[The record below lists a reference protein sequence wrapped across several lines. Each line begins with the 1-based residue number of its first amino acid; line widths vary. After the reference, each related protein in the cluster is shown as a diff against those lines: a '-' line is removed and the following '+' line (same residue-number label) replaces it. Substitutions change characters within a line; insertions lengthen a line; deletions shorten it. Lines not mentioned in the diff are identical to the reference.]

1 MLQSPH
7 NWGAHMKK
15 NKLLGLVSGSICL
28 ALALPSIGSA
38 KTPPATAEAFA
49 AAPSISKVSISAD
62 GSRIAFGYTTATGE
76 TQVRVLDLP
85 SKKTVGVSV
94 GDKKL
99 RGLYFEDG
107 GDILITASDTI
118 RGFGPKSEIFRT
130 FSFDFE
136 TANIRNLL
144 ATGGMVREYNSGV
157 RLHSLLPDAP
167 NRVIM
172 SAYDVNNSD
181 LISLN
186 LYEVATNGVQV
197 VTKALG
203 NSNTVDWITDRSGSP
218 LARVDHDPERMTTKL
233 FLLGE
238 NKQYWE
244 ALKLDNTPNEGISLM
259 GLSRQGRIIFS
270 KPFESEFGELFS
282 MDPKTGA
289 TTTFLRADGTELE
302 SVFRDPWS
310 DVVIG
315 VSVGGLEPMDQ
326 MISPDLQAA
335 QGTLEA
341 TFPDKMVSI
350 TDTTQDRKKIVARIE
365 TPSTPPEYVMLNV
378 DGPKLTRLGEAYPGL
393 KNVPMGRLQATTYKA
408 RDGAEIPVYVT
419 LPPGDQDIKNAPTII
434 FPHGGP
440 ESRDEPRFDYWSQFM
455 ATRGYVVIQP
465 QFRGS
470 TGFGK
475 AHALAG
481 RRQWGKRMQDDVSDA
496 VAWAVKEGLSDPK
509 KICIVGASYGG
520 YAALAGATLTP
531 GLYRCV
537 VSVAGVAD
545 LPKMIEQEKA
555 AAGTAR
561 AANVNYWSDH
571 IGADDRAAMEAA
583 SPRRLADQVRAP
595 ILLMHGRDDT
605 VVRFEQSTLMAN
617 ALKAAGK
624 PYKLVELRGEDHW
637 LSRTETRQQML
648 TELEAFLREH
658 LGPGVN

>member
-1 MLQSPH
+1 
-7 NWGAHMKK
+7 
-15 NKLLGLVSGSICL
+15 
-28 ALALPSIGSA
+28 
-38 KTPPATAEAFA
+38 
-49 AAPSISKVSISAD
+49 
-62 GSRIAFGYTTATGE
+62 
-76 TQVRVLDLP
+76 
-85 SKKTVGVSV
+85 
-94 GDKKL
+94 
-99 RGLYFEDG
+99 
-107 GDILITASDTI
+107 
-118 RGFGPKSEIFRT
+118 
-130 FSFDFE
+130 
-136 TANIRNLL
+136 
-144 ATGGMVREYNSGV
+144 
-157 RLHSLLPDAP
+157 
-167 NRVIM
+167 
-172 SAYDVNNSD
+172 
-181 LISLN
+181 
-186 LYEVATNGVQV
+186 
-197 VTKALG
+197 
-203 NSNTVDWITDRSGSP
+203 
-218 LARVDHDPERMTTKL
+218 
-233 FLLGE
+233 
-238 NKQYWE
+238 
-244 ALKLDNTPNEGISLM
+244 
-259 GLSRQGRIIFS
+259 
-270 KPFESEFGELFS
+270 
-282 MDPKTGA
+282 
-289 TTTFLRADGTELE
+289 
-302 SVFRDPWS
+302 
-310 DVVIG
+310 
-315 VSVGGLEPMDQ
+315 MDQ

-393 KNVPMGRLQATTYKA
+393 KDVPMGRLQATTFKA

-475 AHALAG
+475 AHRLAG
-481 RRQWGKRMQDDVSDA
+481 YRQWGKRMQDDVSDA

-509 KICIVGASYGG
+509 RVCIVGGSYGG

-531 GLYRCV
+531 DLYRCV

-545 LPKMIEQEKA
+545 LPRMIEQEKA

-605 VVRFEQSTLMAN
+605 VVRFEQSTIMAN

-624 PYKLVELRGEDHW
+624 PYKFVELKGEDHW

>member
-1 MLQSPH
+1 MRR
-7 NWGAHMKK
+7 
-15 NKLLGLVSGSICL
+15 KLLLNLVAGSICL
-28 ALALPSIGSA
+28 AGIFPSLSLAKPA
-38 KTPPATAEAFA
+38 PATAEAFA
-49 AAPSISKVSISAD
+49 ASPNISRVAISAD
-62 GSRIAFGYTTATGE
+62 GNRIAFGYTTATGE
-76 TQVRVLDLP
+76 TQVRVLDVP
-85 SKKTVGVSV
+85 SKKTVGVTV

-99 RGLYFEDG
+99 RSVRFEDG
-107 GDILITASDTI
+107 GDVLITASDTF
-118 RGFGPKSEIFRT
+118 RGFGPKAEVFRT
-130 FSFDFE
+130 FSFNFE
-136 TANIRNLL
+136 TANIRTLL

-157 RLHSLLPDAP
+157 NLHSLLPDTP

-172 SAYDVNNSD
+172 SAYDVNNSNM
-181 LISLN
+181 ISLN

-203 NSNTVDWITDRSGSP
+203 NSNTIDWITDRAGTP
-218 LARVDHDPERMTTKL
+218 LARVDHDADRKTTKL

-238 NKQYWE
+238 NNQSSE
-244 ALKLDNTPNEGISLM
+244 ALRLDDTPAGGINLM

-282 MDPKTGA
+282 IDPKTGA
-289 TTTFLRADGTELE
+289 IATFLRADGTELE

-310 DVVIG
+310 DVVVG
-315 VSVGGLEPMDQ
+315 VSIGGFEPMDQ
-326 MISPDLQAA
+326 MISQDLQAA
-335 QGTLEA
+335 QATLEA
-341 TFPDKMVSI
+341 TFEGKIISIVSFSR
-350 TDTTQDRKKIVARIE
+350 DRKKIIARIQ
-365 TPSTPPEYVMLNV
+365 TPSTPPEYLLLEV
-378 DGPKLTRLGEAYPGL
+378 DGPKVMRLGEAYPGL
-393 KNVPMGRLQATTYKA
+393 KNVPMGRLKATTFKA

-440 ESRDEPRFDYWSQFM
+440 EARDEPRFDYWTQFM

-475 AHALAG
+475 AHADAG

-509 KICIVGASYGG
+509 KVCIVGGSYGG
-520 YAALAGATLTP
+520 YAALAGATMTP
-531 GLYRCV
+531 DLYRCV
-537 VSVAGVAD
+537 VAVAGVSD
-545 LPKMIEQEKA
+545 LPRMIAQEKDD
-555 AAGTAR
+555 AGSSKSSS
-561 AANVNYWSDH
+561 VNYWSEH

-605 VVRFEQSTLMAN
+605 VVRFEQSAGMAS

-624 PYKLVELRGEDHW
+624 PYKLVELKGEDHW
-637 LSRTETRQQML
+637 LSKTETRQQML

>member
-1 MLQSPH
+1 MRHRIHWLASV
-7 NWGAHMKK
+7 AF
-15 NKLLGLVSGSICL
+15 LSG
-28 ALALPSIGSA
+28 LALPMAGVA

-49 AAPSISKVSISAD
+49 AAPKISEVAISAD
-62 GSRIAFGYTTATGE
+62 GNRIAFGYTTETGE
-76 TQVRVLDLP
+76 TQVRVLDVP

-99 RGLYFEDG
+99 RDIRFEDG
-107 GDILITASDTI
+107 GDVLITASDTL
-118 RGFGPKSEIFRT
+118 RYFVTKTEIYRT
-130 FSFDFE
+130 FAFDFE
-136 TANIRNLL
+136 TATIRNLL

-157 RLHSLLPDAP
+157 YLNSLLPDTP

-181 LISLN
+181 MISLN

-203 NSNTVDWITDRSGSP
+203 NSNTIEWITDRAGAP
-218 LARVDHDPERMTTKL
+218 LARVDHDPARMTTKL

-238 NKQYWE
+238 NKMYWE
-244 ALKLDNTPNEGISLM
+244 ALRLDNTPAGAIEMM

-310 DVVIG
+310 DVVTG
-315 VSVGGLEPMDQ
+315 VSIGGLEPMDQ
-326 MISPDLQAA
+326 MISPDLQTA
-335 QGTLEA
+335 QATLEA
-341 TFPDKMVSI
+341 TFEGKIISVLSF
-350 TDTTQDRKKIVARIE
+350 TRDRKKIIARIE
-365 TPSTPPEYVMLNV
+365 TPSTPPEYVMLDV
-378 DGPKLTRLGEAYPGL
+378 DGPKVMRLGEAYPGL
-393 KNVPMGRLQATTYKA
+393 KDVPMGRLQATTFKA

-419 LPPGDQDIKNAPTII
+419 LPPGTQDIKNAPTII

-440 ESRDEPRFDYWSQFM
+440 ESRDEPRYNYWTQFM

-475 AHALAG
+475 AHRLAG
-481 RRQWGKRMQDDVSDA
+481 YRQWGKRMQDDVSDA

-509 KICIVGASYGG
+509 RVCIVGSSYGG

-531 GLYRCV
+531 DLYRCV

-555 AAGTAR
+555 TAGTAR
-561 AANVNYWSDH
+561 AANVNYWSEH

-605 VVRFEQSTLMAN
+605 VVRFEQSTIMAN

-624 PYKLVELRGEDHW
+624 PYKLVELKGEDHW
-637 LSRTETRQQML
+637 LSKTETRQQML